1 MQPAEPG
8 SQKTY
13 QVSGVCR
20 TARAGRWAR
29 SSDRPVA
36 RHSGSAPAS
45 SRFADGRVCVSMR
58 GLRLSVRLW
67 CGSRMD
73 SLLSR
78 RRVGM
83 TLVELLVVV
92 AVLAALVALL
102 LPAVQ
107 SAREAARRTSCMN
120 NLRNVGC
127 ALHGHLLAKRVFP
140 HGCLEWKAGQGG
152 TKRCLA
158 WSAFI
163 LPWME
168 EQATADRLDL
178 TKPYDDPVN
187 AAGAATPLRVFV
199 CPSADRSGTTV
210 GGLGRCDYGGLAGER
225 ITSPNSPMKGP
236 LIHERRFAD
245 REISDG
251 ISKTIFVGECGSGA
265 WSDGQWIN
273 GRNLFDQAYAI
284 NHPTWEDE
292 IRSRH
297 TGGGAHALFGDG
309 AVRFLAETTDV
320 RVLAAACTRA
330 RGEAVSSVP

>member
-1 MQPAEPG
+1 MAG
-8 SQKTY
+8 
-13 QVSGVCR
+13 
-20 TARAGRWAR
+20 TAVHAAGRKAFR
-29 SSDRPVA
+29 IRCCKLP
-36 RHSGSAPAS
+36 
-45 SRFADGRVCVSMR
+45 
-58 GLRLSVRLW
+58 LRLKVRA
-67 CGSRMD
+67 CARMRLPRGERCARGAAMAMD
-73 SLLSR
+73 R
-78 RRVGM
+78 RAPSCRGGM
-83 TLVELLVVV
+83 SLVELLVVV
-92 AVLAALVALL
+92 AVLAAVMALL

-107 SAREAARRTSCMN
+107 SAREAGRRTTCLN
-120 NLRNVGC
+120 NLRTMGC
-127 ALHGHLLAKRVFP
+127 ALHGHLLAKRAFP
-140 HGCLEWKAGQGG
+140 FGCLEWKAGGGG

-168 EQATADRLDL
+168 EQATADLLDL
-178 TKPYDDPVN
+178 TKPYDDPAN
-187 AAGAATPLRVFV
+187 AAGAAAPLRVFV
-199 CPSADRSGTTV
+199 CPSADRSGPTV

-297 TGGGAHALFGDG
+297 AGGGAHALFGDG
-309 AVRFLAETTDV
+309 AVRFLAETTNT

-330 RGEAVSSVP
+330 RGEGTEAP